1 MAFLN
6 WKIGFDTTSF
16 NAGLKRMRASFNGWA
31 KDAARG
37 VGGQLAGG
45 LALGRIVKS
54 VSDIYSDSER

>member
-45 LALGRIVKS
+45 LAL
-54 VSDIYSDSER
+54 E